1 MNAEPFRI
9 AKPHPFTFFK
19 MASTWSEEETLKLIE
34 VWGEG
39 AIQAMLEGSKRN
51 KGIFVRISQTM
62 EASGYQKTGEQCN
75 TKIKK
80 LRFEYK
86 KIKDKKG
93 KTGEGLKCWK
103 YFEAMDSILGHK
115 PATQPPVLVE
125 SSHEGISDH
134 SGLAEETTSV
144 TNEIEETTSSTTS
157 DGEPISQPGTPV
169 VEPVVQKVISHRKR
183 KKASDNFE
191 KMEEFVSRIMKM
203 QEESDRK
210 YMQLEEKML
219 KLEEKRLK
227 DSHEFQM
234 HLVSLLSQQQGP
246 AYVQQSQGQ
255 FSRPSYYSPYYI
267 NTTDNNEQ
275 EGEY

>member
-1 MNAEPFRI
+1 
-9 AKPHPFTFFK
+9 

-39 AIQAMLEGSKRN
+39 AIQAMLEGCKRN
-51 KGIFVRISQTM
+51 KDIFVKISRTM

-134 SGLAEETTSV
+134 SALAEETTSV

-169 VEPVVQKVISHRKR
+169 VEPVVQKVSHRKR
-183 KKASDNFE
+183 KKASNNFE

-234 HLVSLLSQQQGP
+234 HLVSLLSHQQGP

>member
-1 MNAEPFRI
+1 
-9 AKPHPFTFFK
+9 

-39 AIQAMLEGSKRN
+39 AIQAMLECSKRN
-51 KGIFVRISQTM
+51 KDIFVRISRTM
-62 EASGYQKTGEQCN
+62 EASRYQETGEQCN

-86 KIKDKKG
+86 KIKDK
-93 KTGEGLKCWK
+93 TREGLKCWK

-115 PATQPPVLVE
+115 PATQPPILVE

-134 SGLAEETTSV
+134 SALAEETTSV

-157 DGEPISQPGTPV
+157 DGEPISQPGTLV
-169 VEPVVQKVISHRKR
+169 VEPVVQKVSHRKR

-191 KMEEFVSRIMKM
+191 KMDEFVSRIMKM
-203 QEESDRK
+203 QEESDCK

-227 DSHEFQM
+227 DSHEF
-234 HLVSLLSQQQGP
+234 
-246 AYVQQSQGQ
+246 
-255 FSRPSYYSPYYI
+255 
-267 NTTDNNEQ
+267 
-275 EGEY
+275 

>member
-1 MNAEPFRI
+1 M
-9 AKPHPFTFFK
+9 
-19 MASTWSEEETLKLIE
+19 
-34 VWGEG
+34 
-39 AIQAMLEGSKRN
+39 
-51 KGIFVRISQTM
+51 
-62 EASGYQKTGEQCN
+62 
-75 TKIKK
+75 
-80 LRFEYK
+80 
-86 KIKDKKG
+86 
-93 KTGEGLKCWK
+93 
-103 YFEAMDSILGHK
+103 
-115 PATQPPVLVE
+115 
-125 SSHEGISDH
+125 
-134 SGLAEETTSV
+134 
-144 TNEIEETTSSTTS
+144 
-157 DGEPISQPGTPV
+157 
-169 VEPVVQKVISHRKR
+169 VEPVVQKVSHRKR

-234 HLVSLLSQQQGP
+234 HLVSLLSHQQGP